1 MTIHI
6 DKEVELNFE
15 FSEEEYIEKVIVAA
29 MDYVECPYEA
39 EVNVLFTDNIGIQ
52 EMNLEYREI
61 DFCFVGTFY
70 IIHRCNNHFFNIFF
84 FRKFKV

>member
-39 EVNVLFTDNIGIQ
+39 EVNFSVF
-52 EMNLEYREI
+52 
-61 DFCFVGTFY
+61 
-70 IIHRCNNHFFNIFF
+70 
-84 FRKFKV
+84 